1 MPKLY
6 VVRHGQTEFNLENR
20 MQGRI
25 DSPLTQRGRADAE
38 ALGRYL
44 SNIDFDLV
52 LASPSKRA
60 QITAELICTG
70 RDINIQVEK
79 DIREINMGSWEGRT
93 KEEIMKAFPEEGE
106 IFYNKPHLY
115 KALEGD
121 SYYDVQDRAVS
132 AVKRLAEQHEGGN
145 ILLVTH
151 TVVIRAIIAYFKG
164 RSMADLW
171 KGPAIE
177 GTSITLL
184 EAEKGNVSVA
194 AIGETPHMI

>member
-1 MPKLY
+1 MLKLY

-25 DSPLTQRGRADAE
+25 DSPLTQKGRADAE

-60 QITAELICTG
+60 QITAELICKD
-70 RDINIQVEK
+70 RDINVQVEK

-93 KEEIMKAFPEEGE
+93 KEEIMKAFPEVGD

-132 AVKRLAEQHEGGN
+132 AVKRLAEQYKAGN
-145 ILLVTH
+145 ILMVTH
-151 TVVIRAIIAYFKG
+151 TVVIRAIIACFKG
-164 RSMADLW
+164 RSMGELW

-184 EAEKGNVSVA
+184 EAENGNVSVT